1 MSGGLQGES
10 LPCAVTQRNIGLEVN
25 RSLSWDDNCLT
36 RTRKALRALSS
47 LKRNLSTNSI
57 LVVKVNAYTGYVLPI
72 LAYCSQAWY
81 LNITAFKDS
90 EKLKKIA
97 VRWIFISSTG
107 DDFKNELRKLKLLPL
122 SMSFEVHDLLLFLK
136 PLDRDYEVSTDNVIK
151 ITEMKT
157 TAQAFCNEL
166 KITEMKHSKCNDN
179 FFRHAAILRNVFL
192 PFTKPLKLP
201 QDKNTIMRT
210 YWQYFDNCFFENLPC
225 TWRILCKCGNRNPL
239 GKLKTIQDQN

>member
-1 MSGGLQGES
+1 MSGSLLGEP

-25 RSLSWDDNCLT
+25 KSLSWDDNCLT
-36 RTRKALRALSS
+36 RTRKALKALSS

-57 LVVKVNAYTGYVLPI
+57 LVVKMNDYTGYVVPI

-81 LNITAFKDS
+81 PNITAFKDL
-90 EKLKKIA
+90 EKIKKIA
-97 VRWIFISSTG
+97 VKWIFDSSTG

-122 SMSFEVHDLLLFLK
+122 SMYFEIHDLLLLLK
-136 PLDRDYEVSTDNVIK
+136 PLDRDYEVRTDDVIK

-157 TAQAFCNEL
+157 TAQAFRNEL
-166 KITEMKHSKCNDN
+166 KITETKHSKCNDN
-179 FFRHAAILRNVFL
+179 FFRHAAILHNMFL
-192 PFTKPLKLP
+192 RFTKPLKLP
-201 QDKNTIMRT
+201 MDKNTIMRI

-225 TWRILCKCGNRNPL
+225 TWRLLCKCGNCNPL